1 MRLCF
6 MHLFIKGEIVHLVDT
21 HEGSLITTS
30 ILVLE
35 VVLNYFRK
43 KAPCEMFDELLMR
56 LCLGICRIVI

>member
-6 MHLFIKGEIVHLVDT
+6 MHLFIKRGIVPLVDT

-43 KAPCEMFDELLMR
+43 KAPWEMFDGLLMR
-56 LCLGICRIVI
+56 Q

>member
-6 MHLFIKGEIVHLVDT
+6 MHLFIKGGIVPLVDT
-21 HEGSLITTS
+21 QEGSLITTS

-43 KAPCEMFDELLMR
+43 KAPWEMFDGLLMR